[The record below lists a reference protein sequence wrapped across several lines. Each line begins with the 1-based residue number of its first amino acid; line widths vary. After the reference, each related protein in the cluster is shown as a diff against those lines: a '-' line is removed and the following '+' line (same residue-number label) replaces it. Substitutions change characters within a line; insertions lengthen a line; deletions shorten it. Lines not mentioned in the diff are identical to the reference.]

1 MDLESEVQ
9 LWSEQDFDQ
18 FNIEYLT
25 AVLKYFPKSCSS
37 CLGPPLTPFKS
48 RTIVCTSSHPVP

>member
-9 LWSEQDFDQ
+9 LRSEQDFEQ

-25 AVLKYFPKSCSS
+25 AVLQYFPKSCSS
-37 CLGPPLTPFKS
+37 WLGPLLTPFKS